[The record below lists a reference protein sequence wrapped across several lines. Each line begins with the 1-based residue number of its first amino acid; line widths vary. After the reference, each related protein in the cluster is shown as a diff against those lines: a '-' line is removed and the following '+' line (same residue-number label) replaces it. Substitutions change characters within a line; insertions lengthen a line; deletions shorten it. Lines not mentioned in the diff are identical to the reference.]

1 MSRRRL
7 PPPLLIRLL
16 GSLAILAWF
25 SSSPLNAR
33 EIGIAFIEDGASE
46 PASRLSSLIIRELKP
61 LLDHEDTLAPVFLG
75 LAGNAAKLQDSL
87 AAAIAD
93 PKIEYII
100 ATGLIGSQELYL
112 QSGYSKPT
120 WALRVL
126 DPGLTGIPV
135 RDNTP
140 NLHSYSTVNEIT
152 GVFNRISTLFQ
163 ATRVGIILPTDI
175 VDTPRSIG
183 DTVIASARKSGITVQ
198 FLPLDFTTALDSQ
211 LPDMDAVILP
221 PAITSAQEL
230 TDLLQVLR
238 RKRIPGFAVGGDRM
252 VISGALISDTLDED
266 ERIFAR
272 RVALD
277 LQLAIAGDSA
287 GGSMRLLQP
296 EKRTTINI
304 DTARALDIDFS
315 LDELL
320 TARVV
325 QGSNR
330 ILAPGFLSALE
341 LAIDRNPDL
350 LGQFQQLRID
360 EESLQQAR
368 TARRPQLTTQL
379 GHTRHGEQLPEQDS
393 LAALNMSQILYSP
406 SANATIRAEELGLD
420 ASQKALEQKQLETI
434 QQTATAYFQALQA
447 QARFDTTL
455 RELALNRKNLILAE
469 QRKASGSG
477 AGADI
482 YRWQA
487 IIATSETATLQA
499 YTSNTRAQNNL
510 ARLLN
515 MRLQIPARLT
525 DTDLNQPPFDLLH
538 EGISPWLKSAGKA
551 ERLRQACAARALSQS
566 PLLARAEAG
575 IAINDTHIKALRQSY
590 YIPEISLNA
599 QYARHLDSSVTASGH
614 ELDNQDDWSVMLK
627 AELPLTLGGSRR
639 SLGRQYAAQSAL
651 AETGLQSARISI
663 WANAGNAVDNLVA
676 NYRAIELSA
685 QTEAAALKSQQVTR
699 NAYRLGAASVT
710 DLLDTQNTWREA
722 QDNAHIARYQ
732 YLTAL
737 VDFQALMGEMPMLES
752 GAGQLQW
759 LQAFK
764 QSMLEGVA
772 QDAAYQN

>member
-1 MSRRRL
+1 MSRRL
-7 PPPLLIRLL
+7 PSHLFIGLI
-16 GSLAILAWF
+16 SSFAILACI

-33 EIGIAFIEDGASE
+33 EIGIAFIEDRPGE
-46 PASRLSSLIIRELKP
+46 PTSRLANLIIQELQP
-61 LLDHEDTLAPVFLG
+61 LLDQGDTLAPVFLDSRG
-75 LAGNAAKLQDSL
+75 DAAKVQDSL
-87 AAAIAD
+87 ATATAD
-93 PKIEYII
+93 PNVEYVI

-126 DPGLTGIPV
+126 DPGLTGVPV
-135 RDNTP
+135 RDKEP
-140 NLHSYSTVNEIT
+140 NLHSYSAVNEIED
-152 GVFNRISTLFQ
+152 VFNRVSTLFQ
-163 ATRVGIILPTDI
+163 ATQVGIILPTA
-175 VDTPRSIG
+175 VADTPSSIG
-183 DTVIASARKSGITVQ
+183 NAVITSASKAGITVQ
-198 FLPLDFTTALDSQ
+198 FLPLDFTTGLDSQ
-211 LPDMDAVILP
+211 LPDVDAVILP
-221 PAITSAQEL
+221 PAITSDQEL

-238 RKRIPGFAVGGDRM
+238 RKRIPSFAVGGDRM
-252 VISGALISDTLDED
+252 VISGALISDTLDAD

-277 LQLAIAGDSA
+277 LQLAITGDSP
-287 GGSMRLLQP
+287 GGGMRLLQP
-296 EKRTTINI
+296 KKRTTINI

-320 TARVV
+320 TARIV

-330 ILAPGFLSALE
+330 TLALGLLSALE
-341 LAIDRNPDL
+341 LATDRNPGL

-360 EESLQQAR
+360 EESLEQAR

-393 LAALNMSQILYSP
+393 LAALNMRQILYSP
-406 SANATIRAEELGLD
+406 SANATIRVAERGLM
-420 ASQKALEQKQLETI
+420 ASEKSLEQKQLDTI

-455 RELALNRKNLILAE
+455 RELTLNRKNLILAE

-487 IIATSETATLQA
+487 IIAASETAALQT
-499 YTSNTRAQNNL
+499 YTSNTRAQNQL

-515 MRLQIPARLT
+515 MRLQVPTRLT
-525 DTDLNQPPFDLLH
+525 DVDLDQPPFDLLH
-538 EGISPWLKSAGKA
+538 EGIKPWLTSTGKA

-566 PLLARAEAG
+566 PLLARSEAG
-575 IAINDTHIKALRQSY
+575 IAISDTRIKALRQSY

-599 QYARHLDSSVTASGH
+599 QYARHLDSSVTTSGL

-627 AELPLTLGGSRR
+627 AELPLILGGSRR
-639 SLGRQYAAQSAL
+639 SLIRQYAAESAL
-651 AETGLQSARISI
+651 AETELQNVRISI

-676 NYRAIELSA
+676 NYRAIELSDQA
-685 QTEAAALKSQQVTR
+685 EAAALKSQQITR

-737 VDFQALMGEMPMLES
+737 VDFQSLMGEMPMLEP
-752 GAGQLQW
+752 GAGQLRW
-759 LQAFK
+759 LQALE
-764 QSMLEGVA
+764 QSMLEEA
-772 QDAAYQN
+772 DQSQLNNE